1 MVPITFCAHRNLLI
15 TLAISPDLRIT
26 GIAFY
31 FGILGAH
38 LAPRIGVRFPF
49 SGEVWASAE
58 HMSQAFPLR

>member
-26 GIAFY
+26 GIALY

-38 LAPRIGVRFPF
+38 LASRIGVHFPF
-49 SGEVWASAE
+49 SGEVWASA
-58 HMSQAFPLR
+58 